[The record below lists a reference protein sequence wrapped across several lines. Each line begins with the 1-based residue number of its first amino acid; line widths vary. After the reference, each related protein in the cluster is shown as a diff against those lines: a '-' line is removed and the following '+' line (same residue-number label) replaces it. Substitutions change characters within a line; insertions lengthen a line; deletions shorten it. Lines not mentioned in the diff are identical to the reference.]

1 MDRVAEALE
10 DREAEA
16 VAARLRN
23 GEPSGG
29 DDDGPRL
36 ERRRRGALD
45 PPAIGSWSQ
54 RGHEGPGFYCVL
66 WVDGVKG
73 AEAID
78 QGDGGMVYWHWFD
91 QEAKRKFAEH
101 VASLPERETGL
112 EFGLPSMMKKPTAD
126 DVIVDLICELEV
138 RKAFKRKCRTQTLI
152 RLKGDKP
159 DEYRALKVAFTP
171 AVAEQIRRK
180 YGDQLVE
187 VINEWVR

>member
-1 MDRVAEALE
+1 MPKLE
-10 DREAEA
+10 VKSFR
-16 VAARLRN
+16 
-23 GEPSGG
+23 
-29 DDDGPRL
+29 
-36 ERRRRGALD
+36 
-45 PPAIGSWSQ
+45 SQ
-54 RGHEGPGFYCVL
+54 RGHEGPGFYCIL

-78 QGDGGMVYWHWFD
+78 QGDGGMVHWHWFD
-91 QEAKRKFAEH
+91 QEAKRKFDEY
-101 VASLPERETGL
+101 VASLPEREMGA

-138 RKAFKRKCRTQTLI
+138 RKALKRKCRTQTLI

-171 AVAEQIRRK
+171 AVAEQLRRK

-187 VINEWVR
+187 IINERKDLG